1 MYSLIIRWCFVI
13 YFSYFFVITGVI
25 NVFVVITMAYFQR
38 RFQVL
43 VFTFHH
49 MHLTGWHTGFSA
61 VWQTP
66 CASHSDDGSLAK
78 ETCHG

>member
-43 VFTFHH
+43 LLTFHH
-49 MHLTGWHTGFSA
+49 MHLTGWYIGFSA